1 MQRSDALTGGFLRSL
16 SAVDRDSRWL
26 GQNPGSART
35 ALKQACCKLPSIHF
49 NLHPGLFPT
58 IVLPSHAHSLNHLS
72 FRHHFQA
79 RFQHGCEDQED
90 SRVGDIDSC
99 TAGHK
104 AAVSTITNPTPAP
117 YDQGRR
123 NLVNRPC
130 YSSGRESCCK
140 SPFHMPS
147 LLDR

>member
-1 MQRSDALTGGFLRSL
+1 MQRSDSLTGGSLRSL
-16 SAVDRDSRWL
+16 SAVDCDSRWL

-35 ALKQACCKLPSIHF
+35 AFDQACCKLLSIHF
-49 NLHPGLFPT
+49 TSILDFFPT
-58 IVLPSHAHSLNHLS
+58 IVLPSHAYSLNHLP

-90 SRVGDIDSC
+90 GCVGEINSC
-99 TAGHK
+99 TVGHK

-117 YDQGRR
+117 FDQGQR
-123 NLVNRPC
+123 NLVDRPC

-140 SPFHMPS
+140 SLFHMPS